1 MMFMVTSTI
10 IFCFLFSVTTACGMP
25 RDLRR
30 APRKTAITNVHVFD
44 GNGFGPLST
53 VVISGNVISNANFFG
68 ADVVDGGGGYLLPG
82 FIDTHCHVT
91 SCSYLDTMLK
101 YGITTALDMGTFPYS
116 TLAAC
121 KMSGKTDVR
130 GTGAAGTVDGTAL
143 SRAPGFPPESF
154 IDSPEAARK
163 FVDARVAEGAD
174 YIKLFLDPLGPDLES
189 LIAAVEAAHQKGK
202 LVVSHATSQALWAT
216 AEEAGVD
223 IPCHTP
229 LYKPIDA
236 AFIDQYRD
244 TLSHVVPT
252 LIMMQSIV
260 NNTGAPAQAYTAA
273 AEGSVTNL
281 HKAGVT
287 ILAGSDAN
295 TAPFVPANPPFGDSL
310 HDELELLVRAGL
322 SPVDALRGAT
332 SLAASSFGFHDRGQI
347 KMGYRADLVLLDADP
362 TTNIQNSRSIKKVW
376 AAGVQS
382 NLP

>member
-1 MMFMVTSTI
+1 MAS
-10 IFCFLFSVTTACGMP
+10 
-25 RDLRR
+25 
-30 APRKTAITNVHVFD
+30 
-44 GNGFGPLST
+44 PL
-53 VVISGNVISNANFFG
+53 
-68 ADVVDGGGGYLLPG
+68 P
-82 FIDTHCHVT
+82 
-91 SCSYLDTMLK
+91 
-101 YGITTALDMGTFPYS
+101 
-116 TLAAC
+116 
-121 KMSGKTDVR
+121 
-130 GTGAAGTVDGTAL
+130 
-143 SRAPGFPPESF
+143 
-154 IDSPEAARK
+154 
-163 FVDARVAEGAD
+163 
-174 YIKLFLDPLGPDLES
+174 

-202 LVVSHATSQALWAT
+202 LVISHATSQALWTT

-229 LYKPIDA
+229 LDKPIDA

-287 ILAGSDAN
+287 ILAGSDSN

-322 SPVDALRGAT
+322 SPADALRGAT

-347 KMGYRADLVLLDADP
+347 KMGYRADLVLLGADP

-382 NLP
+382 NLS

>member
-10 IFCFLFSVTTACGMP
+10 AFCFLFSVTTACGMP

-53 VVISGNVISNANFFG
+53 VVISGNVISNANSFG

-116 TLAAC
+116 TLAA
-121 KMSGKTDVR
+121 S
-130 GTGAAGTVDGTAL
+130 GTVDGTAL
-143 SRAPGFPPESF
+143 SKAPGFPPESF

-163 FVDARVAEGAD
+163 FVDARVSEGAD

-202 LVVSHATSQALWAT
+202 LVISHATSQALLTT

-229 LYKPIDA
+229 LDKPIVA

-322 SPVDALRGAT
+322 SPADALRGAT

-347 KMGYRADLVLLDADP
+347 KMGYGADLVLLGADP

-382 NLP
+382 NLS